1 MYNQNIIR
9 DIERI
14 KQIQIVPTM
23 LDVICKSTGMGF
35 AAIARVTEESWVACS
50 VRDEISF
57 GLQPG
62 GELILETTICNEIR
76 SKRES
81 VVIDHVEKSDVYR
94 NHHTPNLYG
103 FQSYISVPIILKNG
117 EFFGTLCAIDPR
129 PALLENAKTLGMFNL
144 FADLIVFHLDS
155 IIKLEESN
163 VALKALDKQL
173 TETQD
178 ENRQYRFISNHNLQE
193 PLRKLRVFSNIIS
206 KASESNDLPKV
217 KLFADKLNLN
227 AQQFSMMIKDLSEF
241 SNLDQM
247 EETLEQVDLNKV
259 VGDVIIQVDQQLK
272 FNEAKIEVGH
282 LPVINGIILQME
294 QLFYHLITNA
304 LKFARPGVPPDIKIS
319 ANETG
324 VSSISYPPSLED
336 AANYFEIRISDNGI
350 GVDASQR
357 EKIFDIFSK
366 LDYNQEIKGGGI
378 GLSYCRK
385 IVRNH
390 GGKITAESEEGLGTT
405 FIVYLPGNRPAA
417 KVAN

>member
-1 MYNQNIIR
+1 MYNQDIIR

-14 KQIQIVPTM
+14 KQIPIVPTM

-57 GLQPG
+57 GLEPG
-62 GELILETTICNEIR
+62 GELVLETTICNEIR

-81 VVIDHVEKSDVYR
+81 VVIDHVEKSEVYR

-129 PALLENAKTLGMFNL
+129 PALLENSKTLGMFNL
-144 FADLIVFHLDS
+144 FADLIAFHLHS
-155 IIKLEESN
+155 VLKLEESN

-173 TETQD
+173 TETRD

-206 KASESNDLPKV
+206 KASEGNDLAKI

-227 AQQFSMMIKDLSEF
+227 AQKFSMMIKDLSEF
-241 SNLDQM
+241 LTNLDQM
-247 EETLEQVDLNKV
+247 EETFEQVDLNKV

-272 FNEAKIEVGH
+272 FNEAKIECVF
-282 LPVINGIILQME
+282 PVMNGVVLQME

-304 LKFARPGVPPDIKIS
+304 LKFARPGVPPNIKIS
-319 ANETG
+319 AG
-324 VSSISYPPSLED
+324 ED
-336 AANYFEIRISDNGI
+336 AASLNYLSAIIS
-350 GVDASQR
+350 R
-357 EKIFDIFSK
+357 
-366 LDYNQEIKGGGI
+366 
-378 GLSYCRK
+378 C
-385 IVRNH
+385 
-390 GGKITAESEEGLGTT
+390 GK
-405 FIVYLPGNRPAA
+405 FC
-417 KVAN
+417 